1 MVVRIEV
8 VVDRAIG
15 TPMQMQRALPRG
27 LSGAEA
33 FPRVSKILHLQLA
46 QLLAA
51 QRVEQQGR

>member
-1 MVVRIEV
+1 
-8 VVDRAIG
+8 
-15 TPMQMQRALPRG
+15 MQMQRALPRG